1 MSAITNENIG
11 LLHQKVTVSITTD
24 EYMPKVEESLKKMSK
39 TASIKGFRAG
49 MVPSSLV
56 RKMYGREILSDVLSK
71 NASAKIDTY
80 IRENNIKFLGH
91 PLSMPM
97 TQELDINQ
105 NTDYNFVFELG
116 IQPEFT
122 VAMPDAKSNIE
133 ELKIPITD
141 EIIEKE
147 VSYEQTRHGKSEET
161 DTIGADDVIAV
172 DVKGD
177 GFEKSI
183 HLLVSNIKNE
193 TIKSKVLNLKADES
207 IDFDFKAAYDND
219 IEFVIH
225 KVLNV
230 THEEFEKLNP
240 SAMNITLRKIYRLNK
255 AELNEEFFNT
265 VFPGKGISTL
275 DAFKE
280 AIKLELEKVYER
292 ETARKSNTDVRDY
305 LVQHT
310 AMEFPMDFL
319 RKWIKSVNK
328 EPLTDEALEQGFD
341 SFVNDLKWTLI
352 KNKIIV
358 ENSLQV
364 NEADVKEKVMEYL
377 REAYKGLDDAM
388 LEGISQR
395 ILGNEKE
402 AEYMVQQIIDER
414 VFGHLRK
421 NISFTTK
428 EVSIEEYD
436 KIMNP
441 HHHGHHH
448 H

>member
-1 MSAITNENIG
+1 MSAISNENIG
-11 LLHQKVTVSITTD
+11 LLHQRVTITIAKND
-24 EYMPKVEESLKKMSK
+24 YMPKVEESLKKMSK

-49 MVPSSLV
+49 MVPEGMI
-56 RKMYGREILSDVLSK
+56 RKMHGREILSDVLSK
-71 NASAKIDTY
+71 NASAKIDAY

-105 NTDYNFVFELG
+105 NTDYKFVFELG
-116 IQPEFT
+116 IQPEFII
-122 VAMPDAKSNIE
+122 DLSKAKDIV
-133 ELKIPITD
+133 ELKIPITE

-161 DTIGADDVIAV
+161 STISNDDVIAI
-172 DVKGD
+172 DVKGE
-177 GFEKSI
+177 GFEKNI

-193 TIKSKVLNLKADES
+193 AIKNQVLNMKADET
-207 IDFDFKAAYDND
+207 INFDFNAAYDND
-219 IEFVIH
+219 IEFIIH

-230 THEEFEKLNP
+230 SHEEFEKLNP
-240 SAMNITLRKIYRLNK
+240 SAMTITLKKIYRLNK

-265 VFPGKGISTL
+265 VFPGKEITTL

-280 AIKLELEKVYER
+280 AIKIELEKVYER
-292 ETARKSNTDVRDY
+292 ETARKTNTDIRDY

-310 AMEFPMDFL
+310 AMEFPMEFL

-352 KNKIIV
+352 KNKIIID
-358 ENSLQV
+358 NSLQV
-364 NEADVKEKVMEYL
+364 NEADVKSKIMEYL
-377 REAYKGLDDAM
+377 REAYKGLEDAM

-395 ILGNEKE
+395 ILSNEKE
-402 AEYMVQQIIDER
+402 AEYMIQQIIDER

-421 NISFTTK
+421 NVTLTSK

>member
-1 MSAITNENIG
+1 MSAISNENIG
-11 LLHQKVTVSITTD
+11 LLHQRVTITIAKND
-24 EYMPKVEESLKKMSK
+24 YMPKVEESLKKMSK

-49 MVPSSLV
+49 MVPEGMI
-56 RKMYGREILSDVLSK
+56 RKMHGREILSDVLSK
-71 NASAKIDTY
+71 NASAKIDAY

-122 VAMPDAKSNIE
+122 IDLSKANEIV
-133 ELKIPITD
+133 ELKIPITE

-161 DTIGADDVIAV
+161 STISADDVIAI
-172 DVKGD
+172 DVKGEE
-177 GFEKSI
+177 FEKNI

-193 TIKSKVLNLKADES
+193 AIKNQVLNLNADET
-207 IDFDFKAAYDND
+207 INFDFNAAYNND
-219 IEFVIH
+219 IEFIIH

-230 THEEFEKLNP
+230 SHEEFEKLNA
-240 SAMNITLRKIYRLNK
+240 SAMTITLKKIYRLNK

-265 VFPGKGISTL
+265 VFPGKEISTL
-275 DAFKE
+275 EAFKE
-280 AIKLELEKVYER
+280 AIKIELEKVYER
-292 ETARKSNTDVRDY
+292 ETARKSNTDIRDY
-305 LVQHT
+305 LVQNT

-352 KNKIIV
+352 KNKIIID
-358 ENSLQV
+358 NSLQV
-364 NEADVKEKVMEYL
+364 NEADVKSKIMEYL
-377 REAYKGLDDAM
+377 REAYKGLEDAM

-395 ILGNEKE
+395 ILSNEKE
-402 AEYMVQQIIDER
+402 AEYMIQQIIDER

-421 NISFTTK
+421 NVTLTSK